1 MQDSGVPGN
10 PREDVLK
17 EEEKAEEVSKYEVED
32 YSGDEADSLES
43 ARCNE
48 SSYAAVA
55 IAVNSMQL
63 KTTNKYSNTT
73 SIKLLASRIL
83 KWKRL

>member
-1 MQDSGVPGN
+1 MTWLNFNQFHRLTMSSSLD
-10 PREDVLK
+10 ECQTVLS
-17 EEEKAEEVSKYEVED
+17 ARF
-32 YSGDEADSLES
+32 ES

-48 SSYAAVA
+48 STYAAAVA

>member
-32 YSGDEADSLES
+32 YGGDEAGC
-43 ARCNE
+43 CNFSYYY
-48 SSYAAVA
+48 SSCILYKYCLS
-55 IAVNSMQL
+55 NF
-63 KTTNKYSNTT
+63 TNYVVYSPN
-73 SIKLLASRIL
+73 AE
-83 KWKRL
+83 